1 MVWSDMR
8 TEPVLV
14 TGATGYVGNRL
25 VPSLLEAGFRVR
37 ACGRSFEKLRSKA
50 WAEHPNVELVTADF
64 FDLHSVIEAAEGCF
78 AAFYFVHSMNGSSRD
93 FAEQDKDAAMNMVS
107 AGEFCKL
114 QQIIYLGGL
123 GEDNERLSKHLK
135 SRAEVATLLQIG
147 SVPVTVLR
155 AAMIIGSG
163 SVSFEILR
171 YLVERLPVMITPRW
185 VTTPNQPIAIRN
197 VLTYLVGCLDNSK
210 TYGQTFDIGGEEIL
224 TYKELMQTYAAEAG
238 LTPRK
243 IISVPVFTPRL
254 SSYWIHLVT
263 PVPAYIARPL
273 AEGLRTPVV
282 CKENRIREIIPQK
295 LLDSRT
301 AIRLALD
308 KVQHHQVE
316 SHWTDAGL
324 LRHPEWASPEE
335 PNWAGGTVYSD
346 CRSLIVEAQPRDV
359 WKPLVRLGGATGWYY
374 GNWMWHLRGILDRL
388 VGGVGLKRGR
398 RHPYELS
405 PGDALDFWRVS
416 SVIPDERLVLV
427 AEMKLPGQA
436 VLEFRL
442 KKLDSTR
449 TEVLQIAR
457 FLPRGLLGIIYWY
470 AVTPLHRFVFNGML
484 SGIAKASGFKTIQ
497 GPSHAPFPSP
507 PPKLSPAGT

>member
-1 MVWSDMR
+1 MR
-8 TEPVLV
+8 KEPVLV

-25 VPSLLEAGFRVR
+25 VPRLLEAGFRVR
-37 ACGRSFEKLRSKA
+37 ACGRSIEKLRSKA
-50 WAEHPNVELVTADF
+50 WAKHPAVELVTADF
-64 FDLHSVIEAAEGCF
+64 FDRDSVMAAAQGCF
-78 AAFYFVHSMNGSSRD
+78 AAYYFVHSMDGASREFEERD
-93 FAEQDKDAAMNMVS
+93 REAALNMVAAAES
-107 AGEFCKL
+107 AHLE
-114 QQIIYLGGL
+114 QIIYLGGL
-123 GEDNERLSKHLK
+123 GEDNQDISKHLK
-135 SRAEVATLLQIG
+135 SRNEVAEILPTGQ
-147 SVPVTVLR
+147 VPVTVLR

-185 VTTPNQPIAIRN
+185 VTTPNQPIAIKN
-197 VLTYLVGCLDNSK
+197 VLTYLIGCLDNEK
-210 TYGQTFDIGGEEIL
+210 TIGQTFDIGGEEIL
-224 TYKELMQTYAAEAG
+224 TYRDLMTTYAEEAE
-238 LTPRK
+238 LPPRK

-254 SSYWIHLVT
+254 SSLWIHLVT

-282 CKENRIREIIPQK
+282 CQENRIRDIIPQE
-295 LLDSRT
+295 LMTCRA
-301 AIRLALD
+301 AIKLALD
-308 KVQHHQVE
+308 KVQHQQVE

-335 PNWAGGTVYSD
+335 PHWAGGTVYSD
-346 CRSLIVEAQPRDV
+346 CRRVVVEAQPSDI
-359 WKPLVRLGGATGWYY
+359 WKPVVRLGGTTGWYY
-374 GNWMWHLRGILDRL
+374 GNWLWRLRGLMDRV

-436 VLEFRL
+436 VLEFRI
-442 KKLDSTR
+442 KKLDAAR

-457 FLPRGLLGIIYWY
+457 FLPKGLLGIAYWY
-470 AVTPLHRFVFNGML
+470 AVMPLHNVVFNGML
-484 SGIAKASGFKTIQ
+484 EGTARASGYKTVE
-497 GPSHAPFPSP
+497 G
-507 PPKLSPAGT
+507 PKLAAVPQFSSKLSAAGT

>member
-1 MVWSDMR
+1 MR
-8 TEPVLV
+8 DEPVLV

-25 VPSLLEAGFRVR
+25 VPRLLEAGFRVR
-37 ACGRSFEKLRSKA
+37 ACGRSMEKLRSKA
-50 WAEHPNVELVTADF
+50 WAKHPRVELVAADF
-64 FDLHSVIEAAEGCF
+64 FDPKSVARAASGCF
-78 AAFYFVHSMNGSSRD
+78 AAYYFVHSMDGSSKD
-93 FAEQDKDAAMNMVS
+93 FEEKDREAARNMIAAAELAHL
-107 AGEFCKL
+107 E
-114 QQIIYLGGL
+114 QIIYLGGL
-123 GEDNERLSKHLK
+123 GDDDHYMSKHLK
-135 SRAEVATLLQIG
+135 SRNEVAELLQSG

-185 VTTPNQPIAIRN
+185 VTTPNQPIGIKN
-197 VLTYLVGCLDNSK
+197 VLTYLIGCLDNKK
-210 TYGQTFDIGGEEIL
+210 TFGQSFDIGGEEIL
-224 TYKELMQTYAAEAG
+224 TYRDLMMTYAREAD
-238 LTPRK
+238 LPSRK

-254 SSYWIHLVT
+254 SSLWIHLVT

-282 CKENRIREIIPQK
+282 CKENRIREIIPQD
-295 LLDSRT
+295 LMT
-301 AIRLALD
+301 CEAAIRLALD

-324 LRHPEWASPEE
+324 LQHPEWASPEE

-346 CRSLIVEAQPRDV
+346 CRRLVVEAQPSDI

-374 GNWMWHLRGILDRL
+374 GNWLWRLRGIMDRV

-442 KKLDSTR
+442 KKLDATR
-449 TEVLQIAR
+449 TEVVQLAR
-457 FLPRGLLGIIYWY
+457 FLPKGLLGIAYWY
-470 AVTPLHRFVFNGML
+470 AVMPLHNFVFSGML
-484 SGIAKASGFKTIQ
+484 EGIARASGFRTIE
-497 GPSHAPFPSP
+497 GPTLAKFPHP
-507 PPKLSPAGT
+507 KPKLSSIGT

>member
-1 MVWSDMR
+1 MR

-25 VPSLLEAGFRVR
+25 VPRLLEAGFHVR
-37 ACGRSFEKLRSKA
+37 ACGRSMDKLRSKA
-50 WAEHPNVELVTADF
+50 WARHPHVELVSADF
-64 FDLHSVIEAAEGCF
+64 FDKDSVVKAADGCF
-78 AAFYFVHSMNGSSRD
+78 AAYYFVHSMDGSSRNFEEKD
-93 FAEQDKDAAMNMVS
+93 REAALNMVAAAEQ
-107 AGEFCKL
+107 CKL
-114 QQIIYLGGL
+114 KQIIYLGGL
-123 GEDNERLSKHLK
+123 GEDDPRMSKHLK
-135 SRAEVATLLQIG
+135 SRAEVASLLHSG

-197 VLTYLVGCLDNSK
+197 VLTYLIGCLDNEK
-210 TYGQTFDIGGEEIL
+210 TFAQTFDIGGEEIL
-224 TYKELMQTYAAEAG
+224 TYRELMVTYAREAG
-238 LTPRK
+238 LAPRK

-254 SSYWIHLVT
+254 SSLWIHLVT
-263 PVPAYIARPL
+263 PVPSYIARPL

-282 CKENRIREIIPQK
+282 CTENRIRELIPQH
-295 LLDSRT
+295 LMNCEA

-324 LRHPEWASPEE
+324 LKHPEWASPEE
-335 PNWAGGTVYSD
+335 PDWAGGTVYSD
-346 CRSLIVEAQPRDV
+346 CRALIVEAQPSDV
-359 WKPLVRLGGATGWYY
+359 WKPLVRLGGTTGWYY
-374 GNWMWHLRGILDRL
+374 GNWLWSLRGIMDRV
-388 VGGVGLKRGR
+388 VGGVGLRRGR

-442 KKLDSTR
+442 KKLDSAR
-449 TEVLQIAR
+449 TEVIQIAR
-457 FLPRGLLGIIYWY
+457 FLPKGLLGIAYWY
-470 AVTPLHRFVFNGML
+470 AVTPLHKFIFDGML
-484 SGIAKASGFKTIQ
+484 TGIAKASGFKTLE
-497 GPSHAPFPSP
+497 GPHVAPFPRP
-507 PPKLSPAGT
+507 KPKLSPAGS